1 MEFKLDDI
9 DKLDKKE
16 LVEDLRDQMEIV
28 TTLYEDLDK
37 EIIAYNKIVI
47 RAEKFVRGLIEDN
60 EDSLESRT
68 ERFQASKRGQEI
80 AMWINELR
88 EFVKAAKV
96 IQLPCIEELDPDYE
110 GVATQLED
118 LSEGA

>member
-28 TTLYEDLDK
+28 TTLYADLDK
-37 EIIAYNKIVI
+37 ELIAYNKIVI

>member
-118 LSEGA
+118 LSEEA